1 MKLKASAIIGISFL
15 SVSLAAIELSD
26 IEYRCVPENAGDIRL
41 TEVSIERD
49 LNSYRYVV
57 NPMKG
62 LKFGDNV
69 NYQGSCKFL
78 SSTGSTM
85 SCEWDA
91 TRLIFDPDLLKF
103 VLSDMSPSMGFVF
116 GVVGSCRKADS

>member
-1 MKLKASAIIGISFL
+1 MKFRASAIIGISFL
-15 SVSLAAIELSD
+15 SASLAAIELSD
-26 IEYRCVPENAGDIRL
+26 IEYRCVPVNAGDIRL

-116 GVVGSCRKADS
+116 GVVGSCRKTDL

>member
-1 MKLKASAIIGISFL
+1 MKFRASVIIGISFC
-15 SVSLAAIELSD
+15 SASLAAIELSD

-41 TEVSIERD
+41 TEVSIERN

-103 VLSDMSPSMGFVF
+103 VLSDMSIA
-116 GVVGSCRKADS
+116 VGI

>member
-15 SVSLAAIELSD
+15 SASLAAIELSD

-41 TEVSIERD
+41 TEVSIERN
-49 LNSYRYVV
+49 LNSYQYFV
-57 NPMKG
+57 NPIKG
-62 LKFGDNV
+62 LKFGANV

-78 SSTGSTM
+78 SSTESTM

-91 TRLIFDPDLLKF
+91 TRLILDPDLLKF
-103 VLSDMSPSMGFVF
+103 VLSDMSPSMESVF
-116 GVVGSCRKADS
+116 GVVGNCLKISS